1 MQKKVDQA
9 SVPSIA
15 SSPIANI
22 TVFESMFVAKKAGM
36 KFFWEYIQMALPNET
51 SSLTN
56 KDLLLFF
63 GQYIYAVQQLE
74 VATEISTVAFVKK
87 NLTLTDEK
95 NY

>member
-1 MQKKVDQA
+1 MLLGEVMNDLEALSTAVCKKDKQNNSVTSAMQKKVDQA
-9 SVPSIA
+9 SVPS
-15 SSPIANI
+15 SLPNI

-63 GQYIYAVQQLE
+63 GQY
-74 VATEISTVAFVKK
+74 T
-87 NLTLTDEK
+87 
-95 NY
+95 